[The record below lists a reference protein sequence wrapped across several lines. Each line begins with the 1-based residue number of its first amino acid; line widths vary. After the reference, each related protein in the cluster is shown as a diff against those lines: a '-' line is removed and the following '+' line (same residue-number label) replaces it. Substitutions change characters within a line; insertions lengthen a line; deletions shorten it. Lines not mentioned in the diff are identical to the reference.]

1 MSWCALSLSHFWF
14 IEMFCQVCLT
24 HNSLQW
30 HGCACDVGRE
40 WRTQVYPR
48 STRNVSLQT
57 LGFRL
62 GLNLGE
68 KNVHRN
74 VYRNHMG
81 YALTISYSM
90 SGMQLVNNVDHRN
103 LETLWVPG
111 NGVNALW
118 ALNRF
123 PLVFL
128 LLWKGFAMWLTFF
141 LWQGRYNN
149 NSFLV

>member
-1 MSWCALSLSHFWF
+1 
-14 IEMFCQVCLT
+14 
-24 HNSLQW
+24 
-30 HGCACDVGRE
+30 
-40 WRTQVYPR
+40 
-48 STRNVSLQT
+48 
-57 LGFRL
+57 
-62 GLNLGE
+62 
-68 KNVHRN
+68 
-74 VYRNHMG
+74 MG

-128 LLWKGFAMWLTFF
+128 LLWKGFAM
-141 LWQGRYNN
+141 
-149 NSFLV
+149 